1 MGELTVPLAGRFVRL
16 PDGIYYVDYVTG
28 SGAHLIP
35 MSGRPGKIRTNPKR
49 TKKPVQEKEVFRHPR
64 RFIVIS
70 NSALV
75 EEVDPKKLDQ
85 RLMRRR
91 IEMAKIEDANATP
104 ETGEAAAAPEASNKT
119 RATQSY
125 RLTNKAPKETM
136 KGQGKLVYDTLK
148 EMGGTATVGALTEAV
163 RATGQLQTRQ
173 DAERVVGFYCSKFKR
188 EGIVEAV
195 RPEVSQEQA
204 VAAAV

>member
-1 MGELTVPLAGRFVRL
+1 
-16 PDGIYYVDYVTG
+16 
-28 SGAHLIP
+28 
-35 MSGRPGKIRTNPKR
+35 
-49 TKKPVQEKEVFRHPR
+49 
-64 RFIVIS
+64 
-70 NSALV
+70 
-75 EEVDPKKLDQ
+75 
-85 RLMRRR
+85 
-91 IEMAKIEDANATP
+91 MAKIEDANATP
-104 ETGEAAAAPEASNKT
+104 ETTGEAGAPAPEASNKT

-195 RPEVSQEQA
+195 RPEVAQEQA